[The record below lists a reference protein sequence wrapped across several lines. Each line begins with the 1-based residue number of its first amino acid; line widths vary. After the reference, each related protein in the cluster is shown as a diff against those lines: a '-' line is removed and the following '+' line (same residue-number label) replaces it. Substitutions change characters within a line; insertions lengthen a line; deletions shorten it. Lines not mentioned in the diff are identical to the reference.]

1 MCISSQLP
9 QEEPASTPRK
19 PEESADP
26 QSSEDRLELSQL
38 PEGSPSK
45 DGVKDGVKHSVEAEV
60 HDQSS
65 EHSNDEE
72 THKLISQKAAS

>member
-1 MCISSQLP
+1 MYIRTPSQLP
-9 QEEPASTPRK
+9 QEEPASTSRK
-19 PEESADP
+19 SEESNDP

-45 DGVKDGVKHSVEAEV
+45 NGVKSAVQVEV

-72 THKLISQKAAS
+72 THELISQKAAS